1 MEIRNN
7 KNIRIGD
14 VLQELGYINDEQIG
28 QAIAYQKENK
38 GVRLGGA
45 LIALGY
51 ITERQMLEALG
62 MRMNYELVN
71 ISDISVDVKAV
82 EIIPKVLSE
91 KYCMMA
97 YKVTD
102 NVLYLLVNDPL
113 NFYGIEDIRQIAGME
128 LHISLCEQTPLENSI
143 QYYYS
148 EVSARQAA
156 QKASASSAQTSET
169 VEINIEEGDDDTPI
183 INLFNSILIR
193 AYMQM
198 RQIFISNRWR

>member
-97 YKVTD
+97 YKVAD
-102 NVLYLLVNDPL
+102 NVLYLLVND
-113 NFYGIEDIRQIAGME
+113 
-128 LHISLCEQTPLENSI
+128 
-143 QYYYS
+143 
-148 EVSARQAA
+148 V
-156 QKASASSAQTSET
+156 
-169 VEINIEEGDDDTPI
+169 
-183 INLFNSILIR
+183 
-193 AYMQM
+193 
-198 RQIFISNRWR
+198 